1 MIRLVLAVALSL
13 ALAACRDDAPS
24 VPPPVVMNDAALG
37 HYCQMQMTAHAGPK
51 GQIHLQGIDAP
62 LFFAQV
68 RDAIA
73 YQRMPEQTATIAAI
87 YVSDM
92 GAAPTW
98 QDPGA
103 DNWILA
109 DDAVYVV
116 GSDAVGGMG
125 AAEIVPFAR
134 RADAQTFVDVHGGQV
149 KKLAD
154 IPDSAV
160 LAADHPDP
168 LSKDDADYRK
178 RIEALS
184 KKRQN

>member
-1 MIRLVLAVALSL
+1 MIRLVLAAALSL
-13 ALAACRDDAPS
+13 SLGACRDDAPA
-24 VPPPVVMNDAALG
+24 VPPPVTMSDAALG
-37 HYCQMQMTAHAGPK
+37 HYCQMQMIAHPGPK

-73 YQRMPEQTATIAAI
+73 YQRLPEQTAEIAAI

-98 QDPGA
+98 QGPGV

-109 DDAVYVV
+109 GDAVYVV

-125 AAEIVPFAR
+125 AAEVVPFAR
-134 RADAQTFVDVHGGQV
+134 RQDADAFVAKHGGQV
-149 KKLAD
+149 QALGD

-160 LAADHPDP
+160 LTPDQPDP
-168 LSKDDADYRK
+168 VSNDDADYRK